1 MLTQCKII
9 ILIDIDYPKKLY
21 LLKIEMKKLKVIL
34 IILVRN
40 GIRAVLIMDLLKWM
54 GNQENS
60 FKVIQIVHLVIIKR
74 KRCIK
79 TYFVKLWKLK
89 IQMIKDIDL
98 AWNKIKQLIYIN
110 LKLIKFKINLI
121 KNIKDNF
128 IKLIKKL
135 I

>member
-1 MLTQCKII
+1 
-9 ILIDIDYPKKLY
+9 
-21 LLKIEMKKLKVIL
+21 
-34 IILVRN
+34 
-40 GIRAVLIMDLLKWM
+40 
-54 GNQENS
+54 
-60 FKVIQIVHLVIIKR
+60 
-74 KRCIK
+74 
-79 TYFVKLWKLK
+79 
-89 IQMIKDIDL
+89 MIKDIDL